1 MRFEISCCVFD
12 ELKRHLHDVEGS
24 AAAAS
29 PIEPLEDRESIEE
42 RVAQSLR
49 ALIVT
54 GRLPEGARLVQRDLA
69 VRLGVSQTPVRASL
83 GRLEREGFVVVG
95 STGRSFVS
103 RLTRE
108 DFEEIYA
115 ARLGLEGLAAR
126 LGATA
131 VDVARTDRMADVLM
145 RLRSAA
151 VKQDVDAY
159 LALRWEFYETCY
171 RASGRR
177 RLVDEVERLYRR
189 SERYNR
195 LVLSSPERFRESLD
209 RYEAFHSAC
218 LENDGG
224 AAERI
229 VQESLRWAVD
239 RAGGGLPSEGAS
251 ALDAQGGSTFPS
263 RGSPRPRTASSR

>member
-1 MRFEISCCVFD
+1 M
-12 ELKRHLHDVEGS
+12 EGPAPAVLS
-24 AAAAS
+24 
-29 PIEPLEDRESIEE
+29 ITRLDDRESIED

-54 GRLPEGARLVQRDLA
+54 GQLPEGAQLVQRDLA
-69 VRLGVSQTPVRASL
+69 ARLGVSQTPVRAGL
-83 GRLEREGFVVVG
+83 GHLQREGFVAVG
-95 STGRSFVS
+95 PTGRSFVS

-115 ARLGLEGLAAR
+115 ARQGLEGLAAR

-131 VDVARTDRMADVLM
+131 VGATETGRMAEVLT
-145 RLRSAA
+145 RLREAA
-151 VKQDVDAY
+151 SNQNVDSY

-209 RYEAFHSAC
+209 RYEAFHAAC
-218 LENDGG
+218 LASDGG
-224 AAERI
+224 RAEAI
-229 VQESLRWAVD
+229 VQESLRWAVGST
-239 RAGGGLPSEGAS
+239 GGALPSETTRDS
-251 ALDAQGGSTFPS
+251 AGRIRT
-263 RGSPRPRTASSR
+263 SPHRA

>member
-1 MRFEISCCVFD
+1 M
-12 ELKRHLHDVEGS
+12 EGR
-24 AAAAS
+24 AAPAL
-29 PIEPLEDRESIEE
+29 PIARLEERESVEDR
-42 RVAQSLR
+42 VVQSLR

-54 GRLPEGARLVQRDLA
+54 GQLPEGAQLVQRDLA
-69 VRLGVSQTPVRASL
+69 ARLGVSQTPVRASL
-83 GRLEREGFVVVG
+83 AQLQREGFVAVG
-95 STGRSFVS
+95 TTGRSFVS

-115 ARLGLEGLAAR
+115 VRLGLEGLAAR
-126 LGATA
+126 LGASA
-131 VDVARTDRMADVLM
+131 VGGAETGRMAAVLM

-151 VKQDVDAY
+151 ATQDVDSY
-159 LALRWEFYETCY
+159 LVLRWEFYGTCY
-171 RASGRR
+171 RASGRQ
-177 RLVDEVERLYRR
+177 RLVGEVERLYHR

-209 RYEAFHSAC
+209 RYEAFYSAC

-239 RAGGGLPSEGAS
+239 RAGGGLPSEGAA
-251 ALDAQGGSTFPS
+251 ALDA
-263 RGSPRPRTASSR
+263 RPQAD

>member
-1 MRFEISCCVFD
+1 M
-12 ELKRHLHDVEGS
+12 EGPA

-29 PIEPLEDRESIEE
+29 ALSIEPLEERESIEV

-49 ALIVT
+49 ALIVA
-54 GRLPEGARLVQRDLA
+54 GQLPEGTQLVQRDLA
-69 VRLGVSQTPVRASL
+69 ARLGVSQTPVRASL
-83 GRLEREGFVVVG
+83 GRLEREGFVAVG
-95 STGRSFVS
+95 STGRAFVS

-126 LGATA
+126 LGANA
-131 VDVARTDRMADVLM
+131 VGAPESDRMAGLLV
-145 RLRSAA
+145 RLRTAA
-151 VKQDVDAY
+151 AKQDVDSY
-159 LALRWEFYETCY
+159 LALRWEFYGTCY

-177 RLVDEVERLYRR
+177 RLVEEVERLYRR

-209 RYEAFHSAC
+209 RYEAFHAAC
-218 LENDGG
+218 LENDGR

-239 RAGGGLPSEGAS
+239 SVAGGLPSEGA
-251 ALDAQGGSTFPS
+251 A
-263 RGSPRPRTASSR
+263 

>member
-1 MRFEISCCVFD
+1 MEGPEPAVLEIT
-12 ELKRHLHDVEGS
+12 R
-24 AAAAS
+24 
-29 PIEPLEDRESIEE
+29 LEERESIED

-54 GRLPEGARLVQRDLA
+54 GRLPEGAQLVQRDLA
-69 VRLGVSQTPVRASL
+69 ARLGVSQTPVRAGL
-83 GRLEREGFVVVG
+83 GRLQREGFVAVG
-95 STGRSFVS
+95 PTGRSFVS

-126 LGATA
+126 LGASA
-131 VDVARTDRMADVLM
+131 VGGAETGRMASLLT

-151 VKQDVDAY
+151 ANQDVDSY
-159 LALRWEFYETCY
+159 LALRWEFYGTCY
-171 RASGRR
+171 RASGRH
-177 RLVDEVERLYRR
+177 RLVGEVERLYRR

-218 LENDGG
+218 LENDGD

-239 RAGGGLPSEGAS
+239 RAAGGLPSEGGA
-251 ALDAQGGSTFPS
+251 ALDTKAPS
-263 RGSPRPRTASSR
+263 